1 MVVNTRELMNII
13 AVLGDEEHIRFTVQ
27 SSAKGALICGA
38 GAFVGGL
45 LGGPV
50 GLPIG
55 GAIGGLIGMKANSTF
70 RPLSDIV
77 RRDLSVQQQEELKQ
91 RLVGLVR
98 DINVLDAVQ
107 LLVLLQTD
115 KALMGVVLR
124 ESVNFISQA
133 THAALATS

>member
-1 MVVNTRELMNII
+1 MVVNTRELMSIL
-13 AVLGDEEHIRFTVQ
+13 ATLGDEENIRFTVQ

-55 GAIGGLIGMKANSTF
+55 GCIGGLLAMKANASF
-70 RPLSDIV
+70 KPLGEIV
-77 RRDLSVQQQEELKQ
+77 QRDLTERQQEELKR
-91 RLVGLVR
+91 RLVQLVK

-115 KALMGVVLR
+115 KALMGMVIK
-124 ESVNFISQA
+124 ETINFVSTA
-133 THAALATS
+133 TTAALAS